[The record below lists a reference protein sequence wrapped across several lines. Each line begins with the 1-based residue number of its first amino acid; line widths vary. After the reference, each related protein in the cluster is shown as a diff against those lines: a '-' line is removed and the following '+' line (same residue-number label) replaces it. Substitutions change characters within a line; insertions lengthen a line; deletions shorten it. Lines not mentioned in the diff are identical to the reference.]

1 LSLDELISTMKL
13 QSCHSAS
20 PRLGHIEAVYHIFLY
35 LTKHEKSRIVF
46 DASSPTLD
54 LTNQPADWRPF
65 YGDLKEEEPRH
76 MPEPLGKSVD
86 ISCFVNANHAGNVI
100 TRRSHTGI
108 LIFVQNALIM
118 WYSKKQ
124 NTVESSTFGSE
135 LVALRIARDLLVA
148 LRIKLKMFGVLIN
161 GPANVFCDNQGYT
174 LLVPTPM
181 AHSLARTIVLLH
193 SRDNRIK

>member
-1 LSLDELISTMKL
+1 
-13 QSCHSAS
+13 
-20 PRLGHIEAVYHIFLY
+20 
-35 LTKHEKSRIVF
+35 
-46 DASSPTLD
+46 
-54 LTNQPADWRPF
+54 
-65 YGDLKEEEPRH
+65 

-86 ISCFVNANHAGNVI
+86 ISCFVDANHAGNVI

-148 LRIKLKMFGVLIN
+148 LRIKLKMFGVPIN
-161 GPANVFCDNQGYT
+161 GLLNVFCDNQGVVYNISIPEST
-174 LLVPTPM
+174 LTKKHN
-181 AHSLARTIVLLH
+181 AI
-193 SRDNRIK
+193 N